1 MDNSIL
7 STKYT
12 FKALENSSEL
22 LELGLK
28 DKIFPLLAQV
38 IVNPETGEEEEITFP
53 FIVYSR
59 TSLVPEYTKDLLTQN
74 TVTLQ
79 IVCVSDDYVNSL
91 EVANAVR
98 HALELKGTS
107 VDGMRIDPI
116 RLQSITESTMED
128 AYIQT
133 LTFQYTV
140 R

>member
-12 FKALENSSEL
+12 FKALENNAEL

-59 TSLVPEYTKDLLTQN
+59 TSLIPEYTKDMLTQN

-107 VDGMRIDPI
+107 VDGMKIDPI

-128 AYIQT
+128 AYLQT

>member
-12 FKALENSSEL
+12 FKALENNAEL

-59 TSLVPEYTKDLLTQN
+59 TSLIPEYTKDLLTQN

-107 VDGMRIDPI
+107 VDGMKIDPI

-128 AYIQT
+128 AYLQT

>member
-7 STKYT
+7 STKYI
-12 FKALENSSEL
+12 FKALENNEEL

-28 DKIFPLLAQV
+28 DKIFPLLAKM

-59 TSLVPEYTKDLLTQN
+59 TSLKPEYTKDMLTQN
-74 TVTLQ
+74 TITLQ
-79 IVCVSDDYVNSL
+79 VVCISDDYVNSL
-91 EVANAVR
+91 DVANGVR
-98 HALELKGTS
+98 HALESKGTNADS
-107 VDGMRIDPI
+107 MVIDPI
-116 RLQSITESTMED
+116 KLESITESTMED